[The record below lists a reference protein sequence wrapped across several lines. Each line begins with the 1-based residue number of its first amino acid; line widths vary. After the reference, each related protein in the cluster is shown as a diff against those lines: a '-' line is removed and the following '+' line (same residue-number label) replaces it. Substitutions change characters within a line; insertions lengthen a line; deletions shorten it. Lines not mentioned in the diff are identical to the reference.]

1 MLPLRP
7 SWAVP
12 PCAQFPLVLED
23 GAGPLTS
30 SKPLIMTRLVSNWFG
45 GLRTGAGYRFGCRQA
60 LKGVPDG
67 GLASPAGYSTPTS
80 PNLKLA
86 RDRVPSRSFLGGT
99 SEGKSL
105 DERRCEGGKRADRDG
120 GSPVAGL

>member
-23 GAGPLTS
+23 GAGPLYY
-30 SKPLIMTRLVSNWFG
+30 LRL
-45 GLRTGAGYRFGCRQA
+45 LGATQPGPRKTLGESQYA
-60 LKGVPDG
+60 NYD
-67 GLASPAGYSTPTS
+67 SISI
-80 PNLKLA
+80 KLA

-120 GSPVAGL
+120 GSPVAGLNVSTLP